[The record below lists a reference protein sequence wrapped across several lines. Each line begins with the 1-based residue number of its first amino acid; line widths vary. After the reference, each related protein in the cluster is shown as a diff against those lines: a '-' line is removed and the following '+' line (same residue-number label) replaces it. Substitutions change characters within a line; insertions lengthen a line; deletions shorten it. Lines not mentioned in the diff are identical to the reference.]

1 LLSLNQ
7 IVIRKFTLI
16 FSILF
21 VILGFVI
28 YFWAKDLY
36 IDQTKEKL
44 RDDINLISFELKPDT
59 NFDVLAKKI
68 KKDLKLRVTIIS
80 KDGVVIAES
89 HKDKELMD
97 NHRHRDEILQA
108 DKEEFGYKIRHSKTL
123 NKDLIYV
130 AKKIIQNNETI
141 YIRLSKELKN
151 IDEKILLLGLKM
163 FSILILFFIVLF
175 FSTYKISKQIETEIE
190 RIMIFLSS
198 LTKKKKNNYI
208 HSELSTEFYTITKLL
223 TKVSQILTKREK
235 QKAKYTQRLK
245 IANRQKDDIISAISH
260 EFKNPIAVIN
270 GYSQTILENK
280 ELDQNTRD
288 KFLTKIYTN
297 CTKLTNLID
306 TLRLSIKLESNKQNI
321 SFTEV
326 NLYEI
331 ICDNVENLKLSYPS
345 RDVKIIGDKDLKIR
359 VDTVL
364 FGIVL
369 TNLIENA
376 FKYSQDDV
384 IIEFDSFSA
393 DIIDRGIG
401 ISQKNIKNITDK
413 FYRIHQNSWNNS
425 LGLGLFIVSNILK
438 LHDFTL
444 DIQSTEGKGSTFSI
458 KF

>member
-1 LLSLNQ
+1 LSLNQ

-16 FSILF
+16 FFILF
-21 VILGFVI
+21 VILGAVV

-80 KDGVVIAES
+80 KNGVVIAES

-163 FSILILFFIVLF
+163 LSILILFFIVLF
-175 FSTYKISKQIETEIE
+175 FTTYKISKQIEIEIE
-190 RIMIFLSS
+190 RIMTFLSS

-208 HSELSTEFYTITKLL
+208 YSKLSTEFYIITKLL
-223 TKVSQILTKREK
+223 TKVSQILIKREK

-245 IANRQKDDIISAISH
+245 IANKQKDDIISAISH

-280 ELDQNTRD
+280 DLDQNTKD
-288 KFLTKIYTN
+288 KFLKKIYAN
-297 CTKLTNLID
+297 CIKLTDLID
-306 TLRLSIKLESNKQNI
+306 TLRLSVKLESNKQNI
-321 SFTEV
+321 SFTEI

-345 RDVKIIGDKDLKIR
+345 RDVKIAGDKGLKIR
-359 VDTVL
+359 VDAVL

-384 IIEFDSFSA
+384 TIEFDSFCI
-393 DIIDRGIG
+393 DIIDKGIG

-425 LGLGLFIVSNILK
+425 LGLGLFIVNNILK

-444 DIQSTEGKGSTFSI
+444 NIQSIEGEGSIFSI

>member
-1 LLSLNQ
+1 MLSFNQ
-7 IVIRKFTLI
+7 IIIRKLTLI

-21 VILGFVI
+21 VILGSII
-28 YFWAKDLY
+28 YFWTKDLY
-36 IDQTKEKL
+36 MDQTKEKL
-44 RDDINLISFELKPDT
+44 RDDIRLISFELKPDT
-59 NFDVLAKKI
+59 NLDVLAKKI

-97 NHRHRDEILQA
+97 NHRYRDEILQA
-108 DKEEFGYKIRHSKTL
+108 DKEEFGYKIRYSTTL

-130 AKKIIQNNETI
+130 AKKITQNNEII

-175 FSTYKISKQIETEIE
+175 FSTYKISKQIEMEIE
-190 RIMIFLSS
+190 RIMTFLSS